1 MKTQRDLQLPVPLE
15 SLKSFL
21 DQQGAM
27 DGGRLVCHE
36 CGSVMGHVDGTF
48 WLYGT
53 DGEWMLHLPVCACSE
68 RESLGSPNQRR
79 EECPTSEPATSLVA
93 GAGWKEMYRTA
104 LFEPDKRKQRR
115 LLQLAEKAVVFRAR
129 ELFHAKGVDVQE
141 RQALDAAMYA
151 LRALLGFASSPR
163 KPKGLLSKEVRARI
177 A

>member
-1 MKTQRDLQLPVPLE
+1 MKTQRDLQLPIPLE

-21 DQQGAM
+21 DQQAAM

-104 LFEPDKRKQRR
+104 LFEPDKRKQRH
-115 LLQLAEKAVVFRAR
+115 LLHLAEKAVVFRAR
-129 ELFHAKGVDVQE
+129 PGSANVCTYSAKSPVAAR
-141 RQALDAAMYA
+141 RQRRRRVPEPFPHDI
-151 LRALLGFASSPR
+151 SCPR
-163 KPKGLLSKEVRARI
+163 RKACRLA
-177 A
+177 